1 MAQNN
6 TFKRYLDAG
15 AAFMEMPRK
24 RAENIVKE
32 AVKAGELQRKQAQQA
47 VDDLLDR
54 SRKNTE
60 QLVDLVR
67 REITTQLSTLGVAT
81 KDDIARL
88 ESRLASLSGPKP
100 VPGAPVKAQA
110 KTAPAKKTPPA
121 KKTAPAKKAVAE
133 KAAPATEPAAP
144 ATPEIPGA

>member
-15 AAFMEMPRK
+15 TAFMEMPRK
-24 RAENIVKE
+24 RAESLVKDF
-32 AVKAGELQRKQAQQA
+32 VKAGDLQRKQAQQA
-47 VDDLLDR
+47 VDDLLER

-60 QLVDLVR
+60 QLVDLIR

-81 KDDIARL
+81 KEDITRL

-110 KTAPAKKTPPA
+110 KQAPVKKA
-121 KKTAPAKKAVAE
+121 APAKKATGK
-133 KAAPATEPAAP
+133 KAAPAKKAA
-144 ATPEIPGA
+144 ATPQTPGA

>member
-15 AAFMEMPRK
+15 TAFMEMPRK
-24 RAENIVKE
+24 RAENIVKDL
-32 AVKAGELQRKQAQQA
+32 VKAGELQRKQAQQA
-47 VDDLLDR
+47 VDDLLER

-88 ESRLASLSGPKP
+88 ESRLASLGGPKP
-100 VPGAPVKAQA
+100 PPGAPVKAQA
-110 KTAPAKKTPPA
+110 KKAGPAKKA
-121 KKTAPAKKAVAE
+121 GGKKAAPAKKA
-133 KAAPATEPAAP
+133 AAPTTPAN
-144 ATPEIPGA
+144 PGA